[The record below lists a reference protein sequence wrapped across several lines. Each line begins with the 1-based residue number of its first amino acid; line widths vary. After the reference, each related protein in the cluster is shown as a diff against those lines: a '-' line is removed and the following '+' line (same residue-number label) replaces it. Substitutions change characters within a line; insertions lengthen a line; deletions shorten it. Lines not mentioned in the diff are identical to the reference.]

1 MSQKLYIFRPLFKER
16 IWGGRELSAY
26 KQMENVGDGIGESWE
41 LSGLS
46 GDETC
51 VEQGPYAGFT
61 LTQLVECER
70 EALVGKNVYKRFGS
84 NFPLLV
90 KFIDA
95 EQDLSV
101 QVHPNDE
108 LAQQRH
114 GCCGKSEMWVVVNTQ
129 EGAHLLSGF
138 NTEITVEEYE
148 QRVANSTLH
157 EVLNRY
163 EVKPGDVFF
172 LPSGR
177 VHSIGA
183 GCLICEIQQSCDIT
197 YRIYDHGRVDAQGRP
212 RQLHI
217 EEARE
222 AIDFTPCK
230 DVQVQPATLDCPLQT
245 LVESPYFTTNRLHL
259 ENTMGIDVADVDSF
273 IVYVC
278 LHGKCLIQSEGEEVM
293 LTAGHTVMLAADA
306 EEVTIHPDTDCE
318 LLEVYIND
326 KLNPNE

>member
-16 IWGGRELSAY
+16 IWGGRELSVY
-26 KQMENVGDGIGESWE
+26 KQMEAVGDGIGESWE

-51 VEQGPYAGFT
+51 VEQGPYAGLT
-61 LTQLVECER
+61 LTQLVERER
-70 EALVGKNVYKRFGS
+70 EALVGKKVYERYGC

-114 GCCGKSEMWVVVNTQ
+114 GCCGKSEMWVVVKTQ
-129 EGAHLLSGF
+129 EGAHLQSGF
-138 NTEITVEEYE
+138 NTQISVDEYE
-148 QRVANSTLH
+148 QRVADNTLH

-222 AIDFTPCK
+222 AIDFTPSR
-230 DVQVQPATLDCPLQT
+230 DAAIQPSVLDGAPQT
-245 LVESPYFTTNRLHL
+245 LVESPYFTTRRILL
-259 ENTMGIDVADVDSF
+259 SQTMTMDVSGQDTFV
-273 IVYVC
+273 VYVC
-278 LHGKCLIQSEGEEVM
+278 LRGQCAIQSEGEEVM
-293 LTAGHTVMLAADA
+293 LSAGHTVMLAANAKEVIICPEA
-306 EEVTIHPDTDCE
+306 ETE